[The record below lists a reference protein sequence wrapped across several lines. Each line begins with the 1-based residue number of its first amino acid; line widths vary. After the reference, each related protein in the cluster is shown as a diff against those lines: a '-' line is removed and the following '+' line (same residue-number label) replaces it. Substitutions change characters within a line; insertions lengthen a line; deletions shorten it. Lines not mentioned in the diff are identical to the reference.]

1 MKNKEKPKRTKPKR
15 NYTHLL
21 VAGTFVRLNKLLR
34 TERKLAKIWA
44 NGVTMRSSPW
54 LKKGG
59 KRKRR
64 QKSIQWEYF
73 KY

>member
-1 MKNKEKPKRTKPKR
+1 MKNKEKPKKNLTR

-54 LKKGG
+54 L
-59 KRKRR
+59 
-64 QKSIQWEYF
+64 
-73 KY
+73 